1 MTLPE
6 ALEEVRRVGCLT
18 VESDKLKVRFPEA
31 ERSRLAPAL
40 AAMRAN
46 RAAAI
51 EQVSTEPVQAEPTQ
65 PSKLADLDP
74 EARGLLYAQWRAAQL
89 NELFRLHGQTG
100 QPAQITA
107 ATVADGLL
115 KLSREK
121 RTLE

>member
-1 MTLPE
+1 MMTLPE
-6 ALEEVRRVGCLT
+6 AVEEIRRVGSLT
-18 VESDKLKVRFPEA
+18 VESGKLKLRFLEA

-40 AAMRAN
+40 AVLRAN
-46 RAAAI
+46 RDAVI
-51 EQVSTEPVQAEPTQ
+51 EQVSEPARAEPTQ